1 MKVSIPFP
9 RSSLPG
15 YSAAEG
21 QGRLINAFVEKDGDL
36 FVWRRAPGLTTFTN
50 TTFSGPRGF
59 LEVAGF
65 LYGAYEDRAVVIDA
79 GGGITT
85 LAGDLTGAKP
95 VTWARNNAATPDVVV
110 VTEEGAFTLSP
121 TAVSSYADG
130 DLPQP
135 NSVSFL
141 DGFFLFTIAD
151 GRFFASDLNSTA
163 IDALSFAKAEAK
175 PDGLTRG
182 IVSGQYFYGFGP
194 SSFERWRNVGTS
206 PFPLARDGVV
216 PVGIAGPWAVAG
228 YEDGWDGNPI
238 FVASDCT
245 VRELN
250 GFQANVISTRYIER
264 IIAAVPDKTQLYA
277 SVHVVGGHAYWVL
290 SSPDWTWVYDLS
302 TQAWHE
308 RKSYGLKVW
317 RGRHAV
323 RAFNRWLVG
332 DTESTKLL
340 TITEQSLTED
350 GNALAAVIESG
361 PVKQFPARVA
371 VKAAWFDF
379 VLGQGDAR
387 SSSIPENDP
396 QVVIQW
402 SHDGGVTW
410 SNPIVRSLGQQ
421 GQSRQQVRINRLGL
435 TTHHGIRFRLTVSDP
450 VYVSLM
456 GGEVEAEARAA

>member
-1 MKVSIPFP
+1 MVAIPFP

-15 YSAAEG
+15 QSAQEG
-21 QGRLINAFVEKDGDL
+21 QGRLVNAFVDKDGDL
-36 FVWRRAPGLTTFTN
+36 FVWRRSPGLVAFTDAAL
-50 TTFSGPRGF
+50 SGPRGF

-65 LYGAYEDRAVVIDA
+65 LYGAWDDTAAIVDA
-79 GGGITT
+79 GGGVTV
-85 LAGDLTGAKP
+85 LDGVLTGGKP
-95 VTWARNNAATPDVVV
+95 VTWARNNAPTPDVAV
-110 VTEEGAFTLSP
+110 VTEEGVFVVST
-121 TAVSSYADG
+121 TTVSSYPDG
-130 DLPQP
+130 DLPQA

-151 GRFFASDLNSTA
+151 GRIYASDLNA
-163 IDALSFAKAEAK
+163 PAVDALSFAKAEAK
-175 PDGLTRG
+175 PDGLLRG
-182 IVSGQYFYGFGP
+182 VVSGQYFYAFGP

-216 PVGIAGPWAVAG
+216 PVGIAGPWAIAG

-238 FVASDCT
+238 FVASDST

-264 IIAAVPDKTQLYA
+264 IIAAVPDKTQLHATVY
-277 SVHVVGGHAYWVL
+277 VVGGHAYWSL
-290 SSPDWTWVYDLS
+290 SSPEWTWVYDI
-302 TQAWHE
+302 TAQAWHE
-308 RKSYGLKVW
+308 RRSYGLENW
-317 RGRHAV
+317 RYRHAV
-323 RAFNRWLVG
+323 KAFDRWIVG
-332 DTESTKLL
+332 DTHSTSLL

-350 GNALAAVIESG
+350 GSPLAAVIESG

-379 VLGQGDAR
+379 VVGQGDAR
-387 SSSIPENDP
+387 SASIPENDP
-396 QVVIQW
+396 QVAIQW

-410 SNPIVRSLGQQ
+410 SDPILRSLGRQ
-421 GQSRQQVRINRLGL
+421 GESRRQIRVNRLGL

-456 GGEVEAEARAA
+456 GGEVEADARTP